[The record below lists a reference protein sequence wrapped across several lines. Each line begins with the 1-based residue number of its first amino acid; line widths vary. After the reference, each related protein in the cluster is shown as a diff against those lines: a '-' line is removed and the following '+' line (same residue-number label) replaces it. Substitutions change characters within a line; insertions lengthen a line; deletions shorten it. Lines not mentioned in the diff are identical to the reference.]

1 MTGNWIA
8 LTNQPTFNAST
19 MLLLNDGRVMCQ
31 ESGGVRWWSLSPDI
45 HGSYINGA
53 WQQLAPMAH
62 TRLYY
67 GSAVFADGRVIVTG
81 GEYSDA
87 GKETNSCELYDPV
100 LDQWTTIS
108 PPAGWAEVGDG
119 SSVLLPDGRYLTG
132 NASDAQTAIYDPV
145 AGTWSAGPTMAGRS
159 AEETWVLMPDE
170 TILAPR
176 CIGHPAAE
184 KLVLAANQWMS
195 AGTLPVDLV
204 EAASAEIGPGMT
216 LPDGRAFF
224 LGATGAS
231 ALYTPPAI
239 ASQPGTWSAGPTLP
253 PDANGLQL
261 GAKDAPGCL
270 LPNGNVL
277 LAVGPVD
284 GVKDDYL
291 SPTTFYEFDGSGF
304 IKVPDPANVGG
315 PPFTGRMMLLPTGEV
330 LFASGSAAMY
340 AYRPSGA
347 PQSVWQPSITA
358 APSFARRGSTYT
370 LHGRQLNGLSQAV
383 AYGDDA
389 ASATNYPLVRIR
401 HLGSGRVTYCR
412 TFDHSTMAI
421 GTGAAVHST
430 NFTVPCTAPTG
441 FCELSVV
448 VNGIA
453 SAETSMY
460 VGPLRIFWPIDEAAI
475 AYLFGSLAD
484 GPLWVLGPN
493 GPVPVD
499 PQWRGAKEA
508 AEARAD
514 IIRAIGR
521 LQKLG
526 ASAAAE
532 RAEAAA
538 GMPAAID
545 EDYAAFVKSQTATPT
560 E

>member
-145 AGTWSAGPTMAGRS
+145 ATWSAGPTMAGRS
-159 AEETWVLMPDE
+159 TEETWVLMPDE

-176 CIGHPAAE
+176 CISHPAAE

-284 GVKDDYL
+284 GVKEDYL

-330 LFASGSAAMY
+330 LFASVSAAMY

-401 HLGSGRVTYCR
+401 HLGSGRVTLPHIRSLDHGDRHRCR
-412 TFDHSTMAI
+412 RALDELHRAVY
-421 GTGAAVHST
+421 GADRLLRVERRGQRDRLGRNQH
-430 NFTVPCTAPTG
+430 VRRPTAHLLADRRG
-441 FCELSVV
+441 SYRL
-448 VNGIA
+448 
-453 SAETSMY
+453 
-460 VGPLRIFWPIDEAAI
+460 PLRQPGRWSAMGARTERPGPGRSAVARGE
-475 AYLFGSLAD
+475 GS
-484 GPLWVLGPN
+484 
-493 GPVPVD
+493 
-499 PQWRGAKEA
+499 RGGQSRHHPRDRATP
-508 AEARAD
+508 EARSECGR
-514 IIRAIGR
+514 RAG
-521 LQKLG
+521 
-526 ASAAAE
+526 
-532 RAEAAA
+532 
-538 GMPAAID
+538 
-545 EDYAAFVKSQTATPT
+545 
-560 E
+560 